1 MRVATARPPTPEL
14 DVGDRIHIRQGH
26 RSIPTLLAH
35 MGTIVEVFRVPHGS
49 CLVRL
54 DGDPDRLREWFFYGD
69 EVATGDA

>member
-1 MRVATARPPTPEL
+1 MRITTAQPLAREL
-14 DVGDRIHIRQGH
+14 DTGDRVHIQQGH

-35 MGTIVEVFRVPHGS
+35 VGTIVEVFRMPLGS
-49 CLVRL
+49 CLVRI